1 MMHNFRRYF
10 AITILALICVVSIY
24 AQDVKKSREEMR
36 KEIVEFKIKFLAQE
50 INLQKD
56 QQEKFAE
63 LYSQLSQEKMKIFS
77 NAMKLERKLRN
88 SADATD
94 ADYAEASKVMA
105 EARAKDIELDKQY
118 DKKFAAFL
126 TSKQIFQM
134 KTAEE
139 KFRRKMEEMRK
150 NGKNKHHNHES
161 HPAKRKRGQND

>member
-1 MMHNFRRYF
+1 MHNFRRYF
-10 AITILALICVVSIY
+10 AIVVLALVGVVSIY
-24 AQDVKKSREEMR
+24 AQDGKKSREDMR

-63 LYSQLSQEKMKIFS
+63 LYSQLSQEKKKIFS

-134 KTAEE
+134 KSAEE
-139 KFRRKMEEMRK
+139 KFRKKMEEMRQ
-150 NGKNKHHNHES
+150 NGKNKHHNHEGR
-161 HPAKRKRGQND
+161 PAKRNRGTE